1 MTHGTS
7 ATFTVQTALT
17 GTTGPAVALAV
28 GGLPAGV
35 TLSFS
40 PSTLNGAGVS
50 IVTLTASPAA
60 ARGGSTLTLSGTAGS
75 ATESST
81 VSLTVN

>member
-1 MTHGTS
+1 
-7 ATFTVQTALT
+7 
-17 GTTGPAVALAV
+17 
-28 GGLPAGV
+28 
-35 TLSFS
+35 
-40 PSTLNGAGVS
+40 VS